1 LPISRKP
8 WQDVQC
14 VLDAYAGKDEITD
27 ELELAQVEEMMVM
40 SCLACPKAK
49 TLRQR
54 EKYFSN
60 IHFRG
65 LEELLQSAEKLKIV

>member
-8 WQDVQC
+8 WQDIQC
-14 VLDAYAGKDEITD
+14 VLDAYAGKEEITD

-60 IHFRG
+60 IQFRG
-65 LEELLQSAEKLKIV
+65 LAELLHSTAELKVV